1 MVKSKATVAIIP
13 LVITV
18 LSLLLGIFV
27 LLSSAASSKD
37 SDKNN
42 KREQILASNLQVRT
56 TESVTLEMQ
65 SGLVEALEQ
74 VRVQHALLNNSSHR
88 HASIFPSPVFR
99 FSVHSPSS
107 SQSDARG
114 RPDADVAPSI
124 PRDSRLL

>member
-56 TESVTLEMQ
+56 TEFVTLEMQ
-65 SGLVEALEQ
+65 SGL
-74 VRVQHALLNNSSHR
+74 
-88 HASIFPSPVFR
+88 
-99 FSVHSPSS
+99 
-107 SQSDARG
+107 
-114 RPDADVAPSI
+114 
-124 PRDSRLL
+124 

>member
-99 FSVHSPSS
+99 LSAHSPSS
-107 SQSDARG
+107 SRSDARG